1 MYLPW
6 LCDLYIIISQLFVL
20 KFGCVS
26 SSYVLLMLVYS
37 TVGRHLVYLVFTILP
52 CKVVPAV
59 WKRFVSGSGIC
70 ARYKVAVGVWVDV
83 LSVWFTLCCTIV
95 PHTSCLIRWVSPG
108 IGGIQ
113 CSTIYGCG
121 LAWLGLACLPVAWLG
136 FKF

>member
-26 SSYVLLMLVYS
+26 SSYVLLMLLYS
-37 TVGRHLVYLVFTILP
+37 NVGRHLVYLVVTILP

-83 LSVWFTLCCTIV
+83 LSVWFKLFFVLLYRTLV
-95 PHTSCLIRWVSPG
+95 G
-108 IGGIQ
+108 
-113 CSTIYGCG
+113 
-121 LAWLGLACLPVAWLG
+121 
-136 FKF
+136 